1 MAKNRVVAIDIGTNT
16 AKMVQL
22 ELSSTAVHLI
32 NANVVTYPDAAD
44 RQYVVESIA
53 RLWSSLD
60 NPPTQRNLR
69 SLFSRDKAEIALA
82 LPRFFVSTKRLSNLP
97 AATDDQLA
105 NIVAISAE
113 TELPFRPDEAIF
125 TYHDVRRTPEAVS
138 VELISTRRS
147 TVTDYL
153 APLEQIGVS
162 ASAVIPSTIAIA
174 EVAAKSGCTQ
184 PTFIVDIGAEQ
195 TDFCFMQDGDLRFS
209 RSFRLGENH
218 LSEHVSQALN
228 TDIETAAQ
236 EKQYISAREAP
247 TSTWTA
253 QFIGELQ
260 RSIAAAKT
268 HRETNGFGTVENAG
282 GTENPM
288 PSVTETELW
297 LCGSGARLPELT
309 MVCETELNITTQLWN
324 PAHAIEQHFGINTD
338 LANAEAKVT
347 LDEWGDTLAVPLGVA
362 LNTLNPI
369 TKVSLL
375 PKEAVETLTQATR
388 QRQIFAAAGLGV
400 LMIGG
405 LLFGGYALQ
414 HSQQQR
420 SEALD
425 TQLAHYA
432 QPMALAKA
440 QLGRELA
447 ITEMLTHHISP
458 LDILHTLSAMF
469 RDRTQIAWTN
479 LNITNLH
486 TPETARITFN
496 LESSSHNAINSL
508 LRALNRSD
516 VFTNVQAGEVTTTT
530 QNRKQIF
537 QVQVR
542 CNLTS
547 SAVRAFAKK
556 RYPMP
561 QLSTGEAAMD
571 AELNIRPPSLDTIEE
586 KKNETKE

>member
-1 MAKNRVVAIDIGTNT
+1 MAQNRVVAIDIGINT

-22 ELSSTAVHLI
+22 ELLSTGVHLV
-32 NANVVTYPDAAD
+32 NANVVTYPDATD
-44 RQYVVESIA
+44 RQHVVESIG
-53 RLWSSLD
+53 RLWAPLGE
-60 NPPTQRNLR
+60 PPRQRNLR
-69 SLFSRDKAEIALA
+69 SLFSRNKTEVALA
-82 LPRFFVSTKRLSNLP
+82 LPRFLVSTKRLGNLP
-97 AATDDQLA
+97 PATDDQLT

-113 TELPFRPDEAIF
+113 TELPFRIDEAIF
-125 TYHDVRRTPEAVS
+125 TYHDVRRTSEAVS

-153 APLEQIGVS
+153 ALLEQISVS

-174 EVAAKSGCTQ
+174 EVAAKSGCTR

-195 TDFCFMQDGDLRFS
+195 TDFCFMQDGVLQFS

-218 LSEHVSQALN
+218 LSDAWI
-228 TDIETAAQ
+228 T
-236 EKQYISAREAP
+236 
-247 TSTWTA
+247 
-253 QFIGELQ
+253 QFIGELR

-268 HRETNGFGTVENAG
+268 YRETDNFGTAENAG
-282 GTENPM
+282 SPENLM
-288 PSVTETELW
+288 SSTMETELW
-297 LCGSGARLPELT
+297 LCGSGARVPELT
-309 MVCETELNITTQLWN
+309 TACETELNITTQLWN
-324 PAHAIEQHFGINTD
+324 PLHAIEQQVGINTD
-338 LANAEAKVT
+338 IANEASKAI

-362 LNTLNPI
+362 FNALNPS

-375 PKEAVETLTQATR
+375 PKEAVETLTQATH
-388 QRQIFAAAGLGV
+388 QRQIFAAAVLGV

-405 LLFGGYALQ
+405 LLLGGSTLQ
-414 HSQQQR
+414 RTQEHRSQ
-420 SEALD
+420 ALD

-458 LDILHTLSAMF
+458 LDILHTLSEMF

-479 LNITNLH
+479 FNITNLNE
-486 TPETARITFN
+486 PETARITFN

-508 LRALNRSD
+508 LSALNRSD

-530 QNRKQIF
+530 QNKEQIF
-537 QVQVR
+537 QVQIR

-561 QLSTGEAAMD
+561 KPVIS
-571 AELNIRPPSLDTIEE
+571 N
-586 KKNETKE
+586 

>member
-53 RLWSSLD
+53 RLWASLD
-60 NPPTQRNLR
+60 DPPTQRNLR

-82 LPRFFVSTKRLSNLP
+82 LPRFFVSTKRLGNLP

-195 TDFCFMQDGDLRFS
+195 TDFCFMQDGALRFS

-236 EKQYISAREAP
+236 EKQYISAHEAP

-268 HRETNGFGTVENAG
+268 HRETNGFGTAENAG

-288 PSVTETELW
+288 PSATETELW

-309 MVCETELNITTQLWN
+309 TACETELNITTQLWN

-458 LDILHTLSAMF
+458 LDILHTFSAMF

-571 AELNIRPPSLDTIEE
+571 AELNISPPSLDTIEE
-586 KKNETKE
+586 KKNETKK

>member
-44 RQYVVESIA
+44 RQYVVESIGH
-53 RLWSSLD
+53 LWSSLD
-60 NPPTQRNLR
+60 DPPTQRNLR

-82 LPRFFVSTKRLSNLP
+82 LPRFLVSTKRLGNLP

-125 TYHDVRRTPEAVS
+125 TYHDVRRTAEAVS

-153 APLEQIGVS
+153 ALLEQIGVS
-162 ASAVIPSTIAIA
+162 TSAVIPSTIAIA

-195 TDFCFMQDGDLRFS
+195 TDFCFMQDGALRFS

-236 EKQYISAREAP
+236 EKQYISAREVP

-268 HRETNGFGTVENAG
+268 HRESNGFGTAENAG

-288 PSVTETELW
+288 PSATETELW

-309 MVCETELNITTQLWN
+309 TACETELNITTQLWN
-324 PAHAIEQHFGINTD
+324 PAHAIEQHFGISTD
-338 LANAEAKVT
+338 IANAEAKAT

-388 QRQIFAAAGLGV
+388 QHQIFAAAGLGA

-405 LLFGGYALQ
+405 LLFGGYMLQ
-414 HSQQQR
+414 RAQQHKSQ
-420 SEALD
+420 ALD
-425 TQLAHYA
+425 IQLAHYA

-458 LDILHTLSAMF
+458 LDILHTFSAMF

-508 LRALNRSD
+508 LRELNRSD

-561 QLSTGEAAMD
+561 QLSTGEASMD

-586 KKNETKE
+586 KKNEIKE

>member
-32 NANVVTYPDAAD
+32 NANVVTYSDSAE
-44 RQYVVESIA
+44 QEQVVESIG
-53 RLWSSLD
+53 RLWSPLG
-60 NPPTQRNLR
+60 NPPTQRNLH
-69 SLFSRDKAEIALA
+69 SLFSRDKMEIALA
-82 LPRFFVSTKRLSNLP
+82 LPRFLVSTKRLGNLP
-97 AATDDQLA
+97 ATTDDQLA

-113 TELPFRPDEAIF
+113 TELPFRIDEAIF
-125 TYHDVRRTPEAVS
+125 TYHDVRRTSEAAS

-153 APLEQIGVS
+153 ALLEQIGVS

-174 EVAAKSGCTQ
+174 EVAAKSGCTR

-195 TDFCFMQDGDLRFS
+195 TDFCFMEDGVLRFS

-218 LSEHVSQALN
+218 LSEQVSSALN
-228 TDIETAAQ
+228 TDIETARE
-236 EKQYISAREAP
+236 EKKFISASEAP
-247 TSTWTA
+247 TSTWTT
-253 QFIGELQ
+253 QFISELQ

-268 HRETNGFGTVENAG
+268 HRETG
-282 GTENPM
+282 GSGIAENPGNADNLM
-288 PSVTETELW
+288 PSATETELW
-297 LCGSGARLPELT
+297 LCGSGARVPELT
-309 MVCETELNITTQLWN
+309 TVCETEFNIRTQLWN
-324 PAHAIEQHFGINTD
+324 PLHAIEQGVGINTD
-338 LANAEAKVT
+338 LANAESKAI
-347 LDEWGDTLAVPLGVA
+347 LDEWSDTFAVPLGVA
-362 LNTLNPI
+362 LNTLNPN

-388 QRQIFAAAGLGV
+388 QRQIFAAAGLGA

-405 LLFGGYALQ
+405 LLFGGYTLQ
-414 HSQQQR
+414 RSQQHK
-420 SEALD
+420 SETLD
-425 TQLAHYA
+425 TQLAYYA
-432 QPMALAKA
+432 QPMASAKA

-458 LDILHTLSAMF
+458 LDILHTLSGMF

-479 LNITNLH
+479 FNITNLND
-486 TPETARITFN
+486 PEMTRITFN

-508 LRALNRSD
+508 LGALNRSN
-516 VFTNVQAGEVTTTT
+516 VFTNVHAGEVTTTT
-530 QNRKQIF
+530 QNRKQVF

-547 SAVRAFAKK
+547 AAVRAFAKK

-561 QLSTGEAAMD
+561 QISTIETAMD
-571 AELNIRPPSLDTIEE
+571 AELNIKPPAQDAIEN
-586 KKNETKE
+586 KKTETEE

>member
-32 NANVVTYPDAAD
+32 NANVVTYPDSAE
-44 RQYVVESIA
+44 RQHIIESIE
-53 RLWSSLD
+53 RLWSPLGD
-60 NPPTQRNLR
+60 PPARRNLR
-69 SLFSRDKAEIALA
+69 SLFDRDKTEIAVA
-82 LPRFFVSTKRLSNLP
+82 LPRFLVSTKRLGNLP
-97 AATDDQLA
+97 AASDDQLA

-113 TELPFRPDEAIF
+113 TELPFRIDEAIF
-125 TYHDVRRTPEAVS
+125 TYHDVRRTSEAVS

-147 TVTDYL
+147 TVTHYL
-153 APLEQIGVS
+153 DLLEQIGVT
-162 ASAVIPSTIAIA
+162 ASAVIPSTVAIA
-174 EVAAKSGCTQ
+174 EVAMKSKCTN
-184 PTFIVDIGAEQ
+184 PTCIVDIGAEQ
-195 TDFCFMQDGDLRFS
+195 TDFCFIQDGVLRFS
-209 RSFRLGENH
+209 RSFRLGGKH
-218 LSEHVSQALN
+218 LSEHVSRALN
-228 TDIETAAQ
+228 IDIETAAQ
-236 EKQYISAREAP
+236 EKQHISALEAP
-247 TSTWTA
+247 TSTWTT

-268 HRETNGFGTVENAG
+268 YRDTHNFETGNNAG
-282 GTENPM
+282 DYENPM
-288 PSVTETELW
+288 LLETETELW
-297 LCGSGARLPELT
+297 LCGSGGRVPELT
-309 MVCETELNITTQLWN
+309 TACETELNITTHLWN
-324 PAHAIEQHFGINTD
+324 PLDAIEQHGGIDTQ
-338 LANAEAKVT
+338 LASAEAKAI

-362 LNTLNPI
+362 LNALNPT

-388 QRQIFAAAGLGV
+388 QRQIFAAAGLGA

-405 LLFGGYALQ
+405 LLFGGYTLQ
-414 HSQQQR
+414 RAQQSRSQ
-420 SEALD
+420 ALD

-432 QPMALAKA
+432 QPMASAKA

-458 LDILHTLSAMF
+458 LDILHTLSEMF

-479 LNITNLH
+479 FNITNLNA
-486 TPETARITFN
+486 PETARIMFN

-547 SAVRAFAKK
+547 FAVQAFAKK

-561 QLSTGEAAMD
+561 ESPIDETTD
-571 AELNIRPPSLDTIEE
+571 AELNVNRPVLNTIEE
-586 KKNETKE
+586 KKTEANK

>member
-1 MAKNRVVAIDIGTNT
+1 MAKNRVVAIDIGPNT

-22 ELSSTAVHLI
+22 ELSSTALHLI
-32 NANVVTYPDAAD
+32 NANVVIYPDAAD
-44 RQYVVESIA
+44 EQYVVESIA
-53 RLWSSLD
+53 RLWASLD
-60 NPPTQRNLR
+60 DPPTQRNLR

-82 LPRFFVSTKRLSNLP
+82 LPRFFVSTKRLGNLP

-125 TYHDVRRTPEAVS
+125 TYHDVRRTPETVS

-174 EVAAKSGCTQ
+174 EVAAKSGCSQ

-195 TDFCFMQDGDLRFS
+195 TDFCFMQDGALRFS

-218 LSEHVSQALN
+218 LSEHVSQGLN
-228 TDIETAAQ
+228 TDIETAVQ

-247 TSTWTA
+247 ISTWTA

-268 HRETNGFGTVENAG
+268 HRETNGFGTAENAG
-282 GTENPM
+282 GPENPM
-288 PSVTETELW
+288 PSATETELW

-309 MVCETELNITTQLWN
+309 TACETELNITTQLWN

-347 LDEWGDTLAVPLGVA
+347 LDKWGDTLAVPLGVA

-458 LDILHTLSAMF
+458 LDILHTFSAMF

-561 QLSTGEAAMD
+561 QVSTGEAAMD